1 MKIHITNLYNFNRN
15 DMLVEKQ
22 HRIAEAGIALGY
34 REMGIFSFPV
44 ETDTPQEVSKRLGH
58 STVVTTSNTYS
69 HMTKNRHSQTVSIL
83 NQIL

>member
-44 ETDTPQEVSKRLGH
+44 ETDTPQELSKR
-58 STVVTTSNTYS
+58 
-69 HMTKNRHSQTVSIL
+69 
-83 NQIL
+83 